1 MLVDQKWEIN
11 SELFYILNVIP
22 DEIYN
27 LEAQSDV
34 AISFKEPEYTTNTN
48 AIVTLKI
55 FESICILNLKNK
67 IKYYQASASV
77 L

>member
-27 LEAQSDV
+27 LEVQSDV